1 MLLRSGRDLSD
12 DPNKRLGFQPC
23 CIQQGHFIRSGG
35 LRHPSLFQQV
45 CKQSYENLARIN
57 ERGFITVDSVD
68 AYDTRPDG
76 RDDIQTGVH
85 PTITGFILPETLAQ
99 FKKVYSM
106 YMPSVCLIHHVVVDE
121 VIQTIQTK
129 IPVNYYYY
137 GDRVGV
143 QASVYMY
150 FSQSSVAS
158 FKKQV
163 HLKADE
169 SVEFITLVDMRGKYK
184 ANEERGLFTQ
194 LNVCLSAMIRGEA
207 EPNTASLFESTL
219 INSSVEIK

>member
-12 DPNKRLGFQPC
+12 DPDKRLGFKAC

-35 LRHPSLFQQV
+35 LRHPSRFQQV

-57 ERGFITVDSVD
+57 ECGFITVDSVD
-68 AYDTRPDG
+68 AHNSRPD
-76 RDDIQTGVH
+76 DQQLQHTVH
-85 PTITGFILPETLAQ
+85 STITGFMLPETLAQ
-99 FKKVYSM
+99 FKKVYLM

-121 VIQTIQTK
+121 VIQTIQTR